1 MKKIVFLR
9 LDPSAVGGAQRY
21 LSRLIKTLKNTG
33 TECEVRAFTG
43 NKALS
48 SWLKA
53 LKFNAQAKRQKAA
66 DELYFSLER
75 ITSADIYRAGDGVH
89 KIYMKTKPFWWVN
102 PLNFVYPFLEKRC
115 FTNARKIIANSNF
128 IKAQIVATYGVSP
141 EKIVTIYNGIN
152 LPQKVEKGS
161 AKMALCEKFGL
172 DYHLPIILFVGSGFK
187 RKGVSELL
195 RLVSKLKTS
204 VNLIIVGKDKKLNS
218 YKNLAKK
225 LGVSAL
231 FTGEQRSTAKFY
243 EASDIFIFPTRY
255 EPFSNVVLEALSYK
269 NIVFTTAQN
278 GASEILDEKFV
289 MKDANDES
297 VLTLIEQIL
306 NDHELLLKFQDEAAR
321 LAQNFTIEKN
331 ARLTLEVISDAL
343 K

>member
-9 LDPSAVGGAQRY
+9 LNPNAVGGAQRY
-21 LSRLIKTLKNTG
+21 LSRLIKALKNDG
-33 TECEVRAFTG
+33 IECEVRAFTG
-43 NKALS
+43 SKRLS

-89 KIYMKTKPFWWVN
+89 KIYMKTKPFWWAN

-115 FTNARKIIANSNF
+115 FANARKIIANSNF
-128 IKAQIVATYGVSP
+128 IKEQIIASYDVLP
-141 EKIVTIYNGIN
+141 EKIITIYNGIN

-161 AKMALCEKFGL
+161 AKMALCEEFGL
-172 DYHLPIILFVGSGFK
+172 DYHLPIILFAGSGFK

-195 RLVSKLKTS
+195 TLVSKLKTS

-289 MKDANDES
+289 MKDAIDES
-297 VLTLIEQIL
+297 ILTLIEQIL
-306 NDHELLLKFQDEAAR
+306 NDHELLLKFQDDAAR

-331 ARLTLEVISDAL
+331 AKLTLEVIEDAL

>member
-9 LDPSAVGGAQRY
+9 LNPNAVGGAQRY
-21 LSRLIKTLKNTG
+21 LSRLIKALKNDG
-33 TECEVRAFTG
+33 IECEVCAFTG
-43 NKALS
+43 SKRLS

-89 KIYMKTKPFWWVN
+89 KIYMKTKLFWWAN

-115 FTNARKIIANSNF
+115 FANARKIIANSNF
-128 IKAQIVATYGVSP
+128 IKAQIVAAYGVLP

-161 AKMALCEKFGL
+161 AKMALCEEFGL
-172 DYHLPIILFVGSGFK
+172 DYHLPIVLFVGSGFK

-195 RLVSKLKTS
+195 TLVSKLKTS

-269 NIVFTTAQN
+269 NVVFTTAQN

-306 NDHELLLKFQDEAAR
+306 NGHELLLKFQDEAAR

-331 ARLTLEVISDAL
+331 ARLTLEVIEDAL